1 MIKLPEGYG
10 KAVEAAA
17 ETAKEFL
24 GKITNSP
31 AEEFGFVLGDKIRNY
46 RFKKQVKMLT
56 DAHEILK
63 QAGIEPKKVSLKTL
77 CPILDGVAL
86 EEDESM
92 SVRWTTLL
100 ATAANPQS
108 TVAVQPSFPEILKQL
123 SPLEAK
129 MLDLIFDMIN
139 EKGITRQEWVARGAV
154 GEGLRAFL
162 KINEQDFEIAVDN
175 LYRLR
180 LCSPPSTQLEFI
192 DNKNHR
198 FQLSGKE
205 LICITELGYS
215 FVSACKIQTAT
226 KPNSVQEETFSNAK
240 TVSAEALID

>member
-100 ATAANPQS
+100 ATAANPPKHSCRSAKFSQNS
-108 TVAVQPSFPEILKQL
+108 KAVVTTRSKDARF
-123 SPLEAK
+123 
-129 MLDLIFDMIN
+129 DL
-139 EKGITRQEWVARGAV
+139 
-154 GEGLRAFL
+154 
-162 KINEQDFEIAVDN
+162 
-175 LYRLR
+175 
-180 LCSPPSTQLEFI
+180 
-192 DNKNHR
+192 
-198 FQLSGKE
+198 
-205 LICITELGYS
+205 
-215 FVSACKIQTAT
+215 
-226 KPNSVQEETFSNAK
+226 
-240 TVSAEALID
+240 